1 VTFTPVLPIG
11 GYGGWSYLKRTKAV
25 QETAFVKQ
33 ASVQRDEA
41 YYREKIAKIDTAEQL
56 VKDKRLL
63 RITLQAF
70 GLEDD
75 VNNTFFI
82 RKVLEGSTLD
92 SKALANRLSDK
103 RYTQLQNAFGFGDF
117 AVPRNK
123 ISTFADGILGKWKAR
138 SFEVAVGTQSA
149 SIRLAMNAERELG
162 ALAKTGSAED
172 TKWFALMGQP
182 PLRTIVE
189 TAFGLPQAFG
199 VLDIDKQLETL
210 KSKAQS
216 LLGDDTVSQ
225 LSDPEKLEK
234 LIRIYLLRSE
244 AAGFGNVSAP
254 GSGALTILQSI
265 SRRD

>member
-1 VTFTPVLPIG
+1 MTFTPVLPIG
-11 GYGGWSYLKRTKAV
+11 GYGGWAYLKRTKAV

-33 ASVQRDEA
+33 PSIQRDEA
-41 YYREKIAKIDTAEQL
+41 YYRENIAKIESAEQL

-75 VNNTFFI
+75 INTFFI

-103 RYTQLQNAFGFGDF
+103 RYTQLQNTFGFGDF
-117 AVPRNK
+117 TVPRNK
-123 ISTFADGILGKWKAR
+123 ISTFADTILTKWKDR
-138 SFEVAVGTQSA
+138 SFEVAIGTQNA
-149 SIRLAMNAERELG
+149 SIRLALNAERELA
-162 ALAKTGSAED
+162 ALSKAGSAED
-172 TKWFALMGQP
+172 TKWFTLMGQA
-182 PLRTIVE
+182 PLRTVVE
-189 TAFGLPQAFG
+189 TAFGLPKAFG
-199 VLDIDKQLETL
+199 AIDIDKQLETL

-225 LSDPEKLEK
+225 LSDPKKMEK

-244 AAGFGNVSAP
+244 TTGFGGISAP
-254 GSGALTILQSI
+254 NSGALTILQSI
-265 SRRD
+265 NSRA